1 MDKLGK
7 MIRITDLRSV
17 WPHEA
22 NDFTKWLAQEDN
34 LALLSDAID
43 IDLELEERESSVG
56 SFNVDI
62 FAKEIGTN
70 RKVIIENQLEDTNH
84 DHLGKLITYASGKG
98 AEVIVWVVKRAR
110 DEHRQAIEWLNQHTD
125 SNIGFFLLEIELW
138 QIGDSMKAPRFNIVE
153 KPNDWSKTMK
163 TIEGLSNTDLL
174 KLEFWTGFNDA
185 MNNNDLFKNH
195 FRTRKASPQHWYDL
209 SIGSSAYHVC
219 LTINT
224 QKQCIGADIYIDDD
238 KELFAQFKSHK
249 DEIAAMLN
257 SEVDWREAKKA
268 CRICISTDISP
279 KKRESWSKAYNWFLE
294 KAIIYKEIAAKYG
307 K

>member
-7 MIRITDLRSV
+7 IIRITDLRSV

-22 NDFTKWLAQEDN
+22 KDFTKWLAQEDN
-34 LALLSDAID
+34 LALLSDTID
-43 IDLELEERESSVG
+43 IELEFEERESSVG

-62 FAKEIGTN
+62 LAKEIGTN
-70 RKVIIENQLEDTNH
+70 RRVIIENQLEDTNH

-98 AEVIVWVVKRAR
+98 AEVIIWVVKRAR

-138 QIGDSMKAPRFNIVE
+138 QIGNSEKAPRFNIVE

-163 TIEGLSNTDLL
+163 TIEGLSDTDLL
-174 KLEFWTGFNDA
+174 KLEFWTSFNDA
-185 MNNNDLFKNH
+185 MTSNSKFRRY
-195 FRTRKASPQHWYDL
+195 FRTRKASSQHWYDL
-209 SIGSSAYHVC
+209 SIGSSAYHVG

-224 QKQCIGADIYIDDD
+224 QKQSVGVELYINDD
-238 KELFAQFKSHK
+238 KDLFENFKKHK
-249 DEIAAMLN
+249 DEISRMLE
-257 SEVDWREAKKA
+257 SEVIWREAKKA
-268 CRICISTDISP
+268 CRIFITTNINP
-279 KKRESWSKAYNWFLE
+279 KKRESWANAYNWFVE
-294 KAIIYKEIAAKYG
+294 KAIIFKTIASKFD